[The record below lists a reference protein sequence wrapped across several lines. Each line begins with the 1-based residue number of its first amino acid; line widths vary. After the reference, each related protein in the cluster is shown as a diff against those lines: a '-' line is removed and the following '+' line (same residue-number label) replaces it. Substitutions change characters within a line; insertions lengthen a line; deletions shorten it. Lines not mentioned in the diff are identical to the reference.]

1 MEIKLTPYLLLNGNA
16 KEAVTFY
23 ADTFGAEVE
32 SMELLKDWPHEFEN
46 GIPEGYEE
54 NVMHA
59 HINIGTSQLM
69 LADAL
74 PGQDFTAGSTITIMI
89 DLQEVED
96 AKKLFEKL
104 SVGGEID
111 TPLSAT
117 SYSPA
122 YAQLTDQFGI
132 TWQIVTAF
140 KDDEQA

>member
-1 MEIKLTPYLLLNGNA
+1 MEVKLTPYLLLNGTA

-23 ADTFGAEVE
+23 KEAFDANVE
-32 SMELLKDWPHEFEN
+32 SMELLKDWPHEFEE

-59 HINIGTSQLM
+59 HLNIGNSWLM
-69 LADAL
+69 LADSL
-74 PGQDFTAGSTITIMI
+74 PGQDFHSGSAITIMI
-89 DLQEVED
+89 DLQEVAD
-96 AKKLFEKL
+96 AKRLFEKL

-122 YAQLTDQFGI
+122 YAQLTDKFGI
-132 TWQIVTAF
+132 TWQIVTEF
-140 KDDEQA
+140 KDMDGE